1 MGKTLALLTTLI
13 GVGLALFHMV
23 LTQSAFL
30 PSVLVQDVH
39 LGVSLVLIAL
49 VVASLRRGAA
59 RAWALAVAIAAAAC
73 AIYVAAR
80 YDTLIN
86 AGGFPSALDVVLG
99 VVLLALVFE
108 GTRLQW
114 GAVLPVLS
122 LVTLGYYVFGHL
134 IPASWA
140 APHTPFASVISNVS
154 IGLYSGLFGQ
164 FMAISANDIFLFMVF
179 GGLLE
184 ALDGNRPFNEIG
196 KAIGR
201 VLPGGSG
208 LTTVVSSG
216 LMGMVTGAAV
226 SNVAICGT
234 YTIPFMKREGYS
246 ADTAAA
252 IEATASTGGQL
263 VPPVMGSVAFIMA
276 ALLAVPYFQIVVT
289 AIIPAAFYYVSVFA
303 AVYLLSRRIGIR
315 RQQESP
321 DQVQL
326 WFYLPLF
333 VVPLVVMTIL
343 LATLRSVAYAA
354 FYSILVLVGVRLA
367 LVFVAAALPAKLRA
381 RLYREGVPPRGAEL
395 SAFAVKLIA
404 GLRNGALAGAGIAA
418 VMGTVG
424 VLSESVTATGAAV
437 PLGWA
442 VEAISGGSLFLAL
455 LSTAI
460 MCLILGCGIPT
471 VGAYVLTAAIA
482 APIAI
487 GNGLDPYT
495 VHFFIL
501 YYACLSAITPPI
513 AAAALAAS
521 AIAGSRYFRT
531 AWEATL
537 LAAMLY
543 LLPFL
548 FVYEPALLARDM
560 PGFWR
565 SAGLL
570 AEVTLICLLVA
581 AATQGFL
588 LRSLAWWERLL
599 IAGAALAAM
608 LHVCGAGAGYLVLSL
623 GLAAASVIW
632 QVTSAVAGS
641 PPAMRR
647 PVPPPPPES
656 SASR

>member
-1 MGKTLALLTTLI
+1 MAKPVAILTTVA
-13 GVGLALFHMV
+13 GVALALFHMV

-39 LGVSLVLIAL
+39 LG
-49 VVASLRRGAA
+49 ASLMLIGLFAASRRRGGG
-59 RAWALAVAIAAAAC
+59 RAWALLIVAAAAFC
-73 AIYVAAR
+73 AIYVLAR
-80 YDTLIN
+80 YDALVN
-86 AGGFPSALDVVLG
+86 AAGFPAPPDVVLG
-99 VVLLALVFE
+99 VLLLAVVFE
-108 GTRLQW
+108 ATRLQW
-114 GAVLPVLS
+114 GVLLPMLS
-122 LVTLGYYVFGHL
+122 LFALGYYVFGHL

-140 APHTPFASVISNVS
+140 APHTPFTTVISNVS
-154 IGLYSGLFGQ
+154 TGLYSGLFGQ

-184 ALDGNRPFNEIG
+184 ALDGNRPFTEIG

-234 YTIPFMKREGYS
+234 YTIPFMKREGYT

-263 VPPVMGSVAFIMA
+263 VPPVMGSVAFVMA

-289 AIIPAAFYYVSVFA
+289 AIIPAALYYVSVSA
-303 AVYLLSRRIGIR
+303 AVYFLSRRIGMR
-315 RQQESP
+315 RQRERP

-354 FYSILVLVGVRLA
+354 FYSILTLIGMRLA
-367 LVFVAAALPAKLRA
+367 LVFVGAGLPARLRA
-381 RLYREGVPPRGAEL
+381 RIYPAGTEALGLQLGSL
-395 SAFAVKLIA
+395 SAKLIT
-404 GLRNGALAGAGIAA
+404 GLRNGALGGAGIAA

-442 VEAISGGSLFLAL
+442 VEAISGDSLFLAL
-455 LSTAI
+455 LSTAV

-487 GNGLDPYT
+487 GLGLDPYT

-501 YYACLSAITPPI
+501 YFACLSAITPPV

-543 LLPFL
+543 VLPFL
-548 FVYEPALLARDM
+548 FVYQPALLARDM
-560 PGFWR
+560 PGFWG
-565 SAGLL
+565 SAALL
-570 AEVTLICLLVA
+570 AEVTLISLLVP
-581 AATQGFL
+581 AATQGFF
-588 LRSLAWWERLL
+588 LRSLAWWER
-599 IAGAALAAM
+599 IAVGGAAVAAM
-608 LHVCGAGAGYLVLSL
+608 LHVCGVK
-623 GLAAASVIW
+623 W
-632 QVTSAVAGS
+632 
-641 PPAMRR
+641 
-647 PVPPPPPES
+647 
-656 SASR
+656 

>member
-1 MGKTLALLTTLI
+1 VAI
-13 GVGLALFHMV
+13 GVL
-23 LTQSAFL
+23 
-30 PSVLVQDVH
+30 
-39 LGVSLVLIAL
+39 
-49 VVASLRRGAA
+49 
-59 RAWALAVAIAAAAC
+59 
-73 AIYVAAR
+73 
-80 YDTLIN
+80 
-86 AGGFPSALDVVLG
+86 
-99 VVLLALVFE
+99 LLALVFE

-114 GAVLPVLS
+114 GAVLPLLS
-122 LVTLGYYVFGHL
+122 LVALGYYVLGHL

-140 APHTPFASVISNVS
+140 APHTPFTSVISNVS

-184 ALDGNRPFNEIG
+184 ALDGNRPFNELG

-226 SNVAICGT
+226 SNVAICGN
-234 YTIPFMKREGYS
+234 YTIPFMKREGYTPE
-246 ADTAAA
+246 TAAA
-252 IEATASTGGQL
+252 IEATASTGG
-263 VPPVMGSVAFIMA
+263 
-276 ALLAVPYFQIVVT
+276 QIVVT
-289 AIIPAAFYYVSVFA
+289 AIIPAAFYYVAVFA
-303 AVYLLSRRIGIR
+303 AVYLLSRRLGIR
-315 RQQESP
+315 RQKQRP

-343 LATLRSVAYAA
+343 LATLRSVAFAA
-354 FYSILVLVGVRLA
+354 FYSILTLIGMRLA
-367 LVFVAAALPAKLRA
+367 LVFVGAALPPRLRA
-381 RLYREGVPPRGAEL
+381 RLYREGVPPLASEL
-395 SAFAVKLIA
+395 RSFAGKLVA
-404 GLRNGALAGAGIAA
+404 GLRDGALAGAGIAA

-442 VEAISGGSLFLAL
+442 VEAISGNSLFLAL
-455 LSTAI
+455 LCTAV

-501 YYACLSAITPPI
+501 YYACLSAITPPV

-521 AIAGSRYFRT
+521 AIAGSGYFRT
-531 AWEATL
+531 AWQATL
-537 LAAMLY
+537 LAVMLY

-560 PGFWR
+560 PGFWA
-565 SAGLL
+565 SAVLL
-570 AEVTLICLLVA
+570 AEVAMICVLVA

-588 LRSLAWWERLL
+588 LRALTWWERLA
-599 IAGAALAAM
+599 IAGAALGAM
-608 LHVCGAGAGYLVLSL
+608 LHVGGAGKAYLIASL
-623 GLAAASVIW
+623 GLAAASLVW
-632 QVTSAVAGS
+632 QLMPAVAGS

-647 PVPPPPPES
+647 PVPPPPPGS
-656 SASR
+656 SA

>member
-1 MGKTLALLTTLI
+1 MAKSLALVTTVL

-39 LGVSLVLIAL
+39 LGASLVLVAL
-49 VVASLRRGAA
+49 VAAPLRRGAA
-59 RAWALAVAIAAAAC
+59 RVWTLAIAAAGAF
-73 AIYVAAR
+73 AAVYVAAR

-86 AGGFPSALDVVLG
+86 AAGFPGAWDVLLG
-99 VVLLALVFE
+99 VLFLVLVFE
-108 GTRLQW
+108 ATRLQW
-114 GAVLPVLS
+114 GVVLPVLS
-122 LVTLGYYVFGHL
+122 LAALGYYVFGHL
-134 IPASWA
+134 IPAFWA
-140 APHTPFASVISNVS
+140 APYTPFASVISNLS

-164 FMAISANDIFLFMVF
+164 FMSISANDIFLFMVF

-184 ALDGNRPFNEIG
+184 ALDGNRPFNELG

-234 YTIPFMKREGYS
+234 YTIPFMKREGYT

-276 ALLAVPYFQIVVT
+276 ALLAVPYFEIVVT
-289 AIIPAAFYYVSVFA
+289 AIIPAVFYYVSVFA

-315 RQQESP
+315 RQKDSP
-321 DQVQL
+321 DMVQL

-354 FYSILVLVGVRLA
+354 FYSILTLVGMRLA
-367 LVFVAAALPAKLRA
+367 LVFVGAALPAKLRS
-381 RLYREGVPPRGAEL
+381 RLFRGGAPTL
-395 SAFAVKLIA
+395 GADLGSFAAKLVA
-404 GLRNGALAGAGIAA
+404 GLRNGALGGAGIAV

-442 VEAISGGSLFLAL
+442 VEAVSGGSLFLAL
-455 LSTAI
+455 LSTAV

-501 YYACLSAITPPI
+501 YYACLSAITPPV

-560 PGFWR
+560 PGVWQ
-565 SAGLL
+565 SAWLL
-570 AEVTLICLLVA
+570 AEVTLICVLVA

-588 LRSLAWWERLL
+588 LRSLAWWERLA
-599 IAGAALAAM
+599 IGAAALAAM
-608 LHVCGAGAGYLVLSL
+608 LHVCGAGTGYLVLSL
-623 GLAAASVIW
+623 ALAGASTAW
-632 QVTSAVAGS
+632 QAMSSRAPERAVS
-641 PPAMRR
+641 
-647 PVPPPPPES
+647 
-656 SASR
+656 

>member
-1 MGKTLALLTTLI
+1 MRMARSVAVLTTVL
-13 GVGLALFHMV
+13 GVGLALFHML
-23 LTQSAFL
+23 LTQVAFL

-39 LGVSLVLIAL
+39 LGASLVLIAFGA
-49 VVASLRRGAA
+49 ASLRRGVQ
-59 RAWALAVAIAAAAC
+59 RAWSLSIALGAAFC
-73 AIYVAAR
+73 MIYIVVR
-80 YDTLIN
+80 YDALTN
-86 AGGFPSALDVVLG
+86 AAGFPGIQDVAVGVL
-99 VVLLALVFE
+99 LLALVFE
-108 GTRLQW
+108 ATRLQW
-114 GAVLPVLS
+114 GVVLPLLA
-122 LVTLGYYVFGHL
+122 LVALAYYVLGHL

-140 APHTPFASVISNVS
+140 APYTPLSSVISNVS

-184 ALDGNRPFNEIG
+184 ALDGNRPFNEMG

-234 YTIPFMKREGYS
+234 YTIPFMKREGYTPE
-246 ADTAAA
+246 TAAA

-289 AIIPAAFYYVSVFA
+289 AIIPAVFYYVSVFA
-303 AVYLLSRRIGIR
+303 AVYFLSRRLGIR
-315 RQQESP
+315 RQSAAP

-326 WFYLPLF
+326 WFHLPLF

-343 LATLRSVAYAA
+343 LGTLRSVAFAA
-354 FYSILVLVGVRLA
+354 FYSILVLIGLRFV
-367 LVFVAAALPAKLRA
+367 LVFAAASLPVAWRA
-381 RLYREGVPPRGAEL
+381 RLHPDGVPALAAEL
-395 SAFAVKLIA
+395 RGFATKLVA
-404 GLRNGALAGAGIAA
+404 GLRSGALAGAGIAA

-442 VEAISGGSLFLAL
+442 VEAVSGDSLFLAL

-501 YYACLSAITPPI
+501 YFACLSAITPPV

-537 LAAMLY
+537 LAVMLY

-548 FVYEPALLARDM
+548 FVYQPALLARDM
-560 PGFWR
+560 PDLWQM
-565 SAGLL
+565 AVLL
-570 AEVTLICLLVA
+570 AEVAIICVLVA
-581 AATQGFL
+581 GVTQGYL
-588 LRSLAWWERLL
+588 LRMLGVWERLAV
-599 IAGAALAAM
+599 AGAALALM
-608 LHVCGAGAGYLVLSL
+608 LHVCGA
-623 GLAAASVIW
+623 W
-632 QVTSAVAGS
+632 
-641 PPAMRR
+641 R
-647 PVPPPPPES
+647 
-656 SASR
+656 